1 MLIEFNMKRSTR
13 EQLLIAFYFSLA
25 NIVPASLE
33 KGVSIT
39 TGSWWNSIVILIR
52 FKEGSLGV
60 EVPFTLVI
68 DLAEKRP
75 RTTRGA

>member
-13 EQLLIAFYFSLA
+13 EQLFIALYFSLA

-39 TGSWWNSIVILIR
+39 TGSWWNSIVVLIR